1 MYSLLLD
8 SANRDLSVGLVKDGT
23 IIDRIS
29 YQAWQSQSELMVKE
43 IDTILKRNAVDAKNL
58 SEVVVTIGPGSYT
71 GIRIA
76 LTIAKTLAYSLN
88 IKIFAISSL
97 IAQKAANL
105 KTISVINARSNRSYV
120 AIYDEV
126 GKVLVEEKV
135 WPNEELF
142 EWINGNS
149 DFVVSGDATYLG
161 LEAHPSDVLSGML
174 KARLNTLPVDNVLTV
189 KPVYLK
195 DLL

>member
-29 YQAWQSQSELMVKE
+29 YQAWQRQSELMVKE

-161 LEAHPSDVLSGML
+161 LEAHPSDILSGML

>member
-29 YQAWQSQSELMVKE
+29 YQAWQRQSELMVKE